1 MKKLVPVLE
10 GTRKNIA
17 NTKSLLFNSVNLD
30 ILNLLQP
37 MSKILQDTLL
47 LSPTFIITCEVTMQN
62 VKRMRNLVEEKQR
75 ETFHDSELF
84 HHTRLVLNQ
93 LTEKVQ
99 EIVPQ
104 HQTCSDRAENPDH
117 NYSLFHDYLL
127 SCGADESLDA
137 VINEALEIIDKLI
150 TSFENRFSC
159 FIKDD
164 SLQQLLPF

>member
-37 MSKILQDTLL
+37 MGKILQDTLL

-75 ETFHDSELF
+75 ETFHD
-84 HHTRLVLNQ
+84 
-93 LTEKVQ
+93 
-99 EIVPQ
+99 
-104 HQTCSDRAENPDH
+104 
-117 NYSLFHDYLL
+117 
-127 SCGADESLDA
+127 
-137 VINEALEIIDKLI
+137 
-150 TSFENRFSC
+150 
-159 FIKDD
+159 
-164 SLQQLLPF
+164 